1 MELYWIYLA
10 IFGGTT
16 IVGVPMLS
24 FMQYKFI
31 HGMPVSAWIEG
42 LPLTF
47 VIVAILWITI
57 AIIMRFVMQPVIKAM
72 KKANT
77 TELSDEEK
85 LSFIYVF
92 KKMAKIIGQN
102 CYLAVLECEIA
113 KNRGRNCY
121 YLKK

>member
-1 MELYWIYLA
+1 MELYGIYLA

-72 KKANT
+72 KKAKT

-92 KKMAKIIGQN
+92 KKMAKISIHSMMN
-102 CYLAVLECEIA
+102 H
-113 KNRGRNCY
+113 
-121 YLKK
+121 

>member
-72 KKANT
+72 KKAKT

-85 LSFIYVF
+85 LSFILVTLIFISFLKYYNLF
-92 KKMAKIIGQN
+92 LRTFQYITLNKIF
-102 CYLAVLECEIA
+102 L
-113 KNRGRNCY
+113 
-121 YLKK
+121 